1 MRPPPLAALKDAAD
15 RMRRMDQLTRRDLLL
30 WPLAAGFLPSAA
42 SAQDAGDPHAWLETV
57 DGGDALG
64 WVNARN
70 AEALALV
77 GREPDFARRQRETL
91 SVLSSINT
99 NIQFVSRHG
108 DYLYNFFRNARRPH
122 GGWRRTTLQEYAKER
137 PDWQTLLNVDNL
149 ARDEM
154 RNIVFAGSQPHA
166 ESERALVFLSSA
178 GEDKVETREFDLKAR
193 GFVGDGFRTPTARQW
208 VSWFG
213 PDELLI
219 ATVTGPGSET
229 SSGYARVLRRW
240 KRGTDLLSAPEVLR
254 CEESHVQVFAR
265 ARRGEG
271 LPPAALLH
279 RRLRFYEYER
289 FLLLSDGEPRR
300 VDLPVDAEA
309 WLVQDWL
316 VLSLRSAWT
325 AGGRTHTGGSVLAIP
340 IAQATQSGRDI
351 HVLLEGRDRRQLVR
365 VEPVK
370 DGFIVASKDSLKP
383 QLVFQ
388 RREGAGFRAVPLPAP
403 ELGLVTVAADRPA
416 RDNRFWLTTQAPV
429 SPQVFSLVDAEAP
442 ASPVLAKSQGP
453 SFDAAGMQVRQFE
466 ARSADGTPVTYTVVG
481 APKPGPQPTL
491 LYGYGGFGLTVE
503 LDYQRLPGVNW
514 LQYGGVLV
522 LSHIRGGGEFGAEW
536 YKAGKREQR
545 QNAFDD
551 FIAVAQDL
559 VARGITTPKQL
570 GIYGASNGGALVT
583 AVMVQRPELFGAVVS
598 RVPLTDML
606 GFTRLFAG
614 ASWIE
619 EYGDPA
625 VPAERAVLAK
635 WSPYQNVAKAE
646 AKPYPPILFI
656 GNRNDDRV
664 HPAHARK
671 MVAQLRAL
679 GHAKAWLYEEA
690 IGGHGGRSDPN
701 IFALR
706 EALVY
711 SFLKLHLP
719 A

>member
-1 MRPPPLAALKDAAD
+1 MHQP
-15 RMRRMDQLTRRDLLL
+15 TRRDLLL

-42 SAQDAGDPHAWLETV
+42 WAQDAGDPHGWLEAV
-57 DGGDALG
+57 DGSEALG

-77 GREPDFARRQRETL
+77 GREPDFARRRRETL
-91 SVLSSINT
+91 AVLSSGST

-108 DYLYNFFRNARRPH
+108 DYLYNFFRHARRPH

-137 PDWQTLLNVDNL
+137 PDWQTLLNVDEL
-149 ARDEM
+149 AREEM
-154 RNIVFAGSQPHA
+154 RNIVFAGSQVHA
-166 ESERALVFLSSA
+166 ASERALVFLSAA
-178 GEDKVETREFDLKAR
+178 GEDKVEIREFDLAKGSFVPG
-193 GFVGDGFRTPTARQW
+193 GFATPTAKQT
-208 VSWFG
+208 VAWFG

-219 ATVTGPGSET
+219 ATDTGPDSVT
-229 SSGYARVLRRW
+229 TSGYARVLRRW

-254 CEESHVQVFAR
+254 CDAGHVQVFPR

-279 RRLRFYEYER
+279 RRIRFYESER
-289 FLLLSDGEPRR
+289 FLLLPQGEPQRL
-300 VDLPVDAEA
+300 DIPLDADA
-309 WLVQDWL
+309 WLENEWL
-316 VLSLRSAWT
+316 LVVLRSPWL
-325 AGGRTHTGGSVLAIP
+325 AGSRSHAGGSVLAIP
-340 IAQATQSGRDI
+340 LAQATQSTREV
-351 HVLLEGRDRRQLVR
+351 HVLLEGRERRQLVR

-388 RREGAGFRAVPLPAP
+388 RRDGAGFRAVPLPAP
-403 ELGLVTVAADRPA
+403 ELGMATIAADRPA

-429 SPQVFSLVDAEAP
+429 SPQVFSLVDADAP
-442 ASPVLAKSQGP
+442 TSPVLAKTQGP

-466 ARSADGTPVTYTVVG
+466 ARSADGTPVTYTVIG
-481 APKPGPQPTL
+481 PQKAGPQPTL

-536 YKAGKREQR
+536 YKAGKGAQR
-545 QNAFDD
+545 QNAFND
-551 FIAVAQDL
+551 FIAVAEDL
-559 VARGITTPKQL
+559 VRRGITTAKQL

-646 AKPYPPILFI
+646 SRRYPPILFI

-664 HPAHARK
+664 HPAHARR

-679 GHAKAWLYEEA
+679 GHAETWLYEEA

-711 SFLKLHLP
+711 SFLKLQL
-719 A
+719 AS